1 MKITKQSR
9 RDAKALFNACQVEG
23 VLNDGRVRMAVA
35 ELIARKPRG
44 FAGTLDRLKRL
55 VKLDLDRRS
64 ARVESAAPLS
74 VEVQQSVKD
83 QLVRVHGAGLSFEFQ
98 VNPALVGGLRIRVG
112 SDIYDGTVAGRL
124 QALEQTL

>member
-9 RDAKALFNACQVEG
+9 RDAKALFNACRVEG
-23 VLNDGRVRMAVA
+23 ILDDGRVRTAVT

-44 FAGTLDRLKRL
+44 FAGTLERLKRL

-64 ARVESAAPLS
+64 ARVESAAPLT
-74 VEVQQSVKD
+74 VEAQQAVKVQ
-83 QLVRVHGAGLSFEFQ
+83 LERVHGSGLFFEFQ

-124 QALEQTL
+124 QALEQSL